1 MHAQLM
7 NLGWSSTYMGAVSYM
22 KLVSTTTILCTPVHF
37 CVSEEDRQLK
47 QSKSAFMFAN
57 RSPMFAPI
65 AIALW

>member
-7 NLGWSSTYMGAVSYM
+7 NLGWSSTYIGAVSYM
-22 KLVSTTTILCTPVHF
+22 KLVSTITILCTPVHF
-37 CVSEEDRQLK
+37 CVSGEDSSSSRRAH
-47 QSKSAFMFAN
+47 SMFAN